1 MSTPAG
7 FWRRYA
13 AYSLDAAAL
22 VLLVLPLA
30 WWLARE
36 GAPALAAS
44 YAQLQFRLWELFD
57 VSLSEGG
64 DPFAQVLGWARDPTL
79 RDGMSALV
87 LGLLWPLLTLLAAL
101 VALAAAWFIASESS
115 RWQASPGKRA
125 FGLRVTD
132 ADGGR
137 CGPGRIA
144 LRFVAGAPSWL
155 FLHLGHAMAGWT
167 RDKRALHDMLS
178 KTRVELAPG
187 ASPAFPRLA
196 RSWLLLQ
203 AAGFFGLAGFV
214 VLRYV
219 QLLWEIAAA
228 GSS

>member
-1 MSTPAG
+1 MNAPAG

-22 VLLVLPLA
+22 ALIALPLA
-30 WWLARE
+30 WSLAHAA
-36 GAPALAAS
+36 APAVTAHYAELQLRLLA
-44 YAQLQFRLWELFD
+44 LFD
-57 VSLSEGG
+57 ASLSGGG
-64 DPFAQVLGWARDPTL
+64 DPLAQVLGWARDPLL
-79 RDGMSALV
+79 REGLSALT
-87 LGLLWPLLTLLAAL
+87 LALLWPLLLTLAAL

-125 FGLRVTD
+125 FGLRVTA
-132 ADGGR
+132 ADGGG

-155 FLHLGHAMAGWT
+155 LLHLGHAMAGWT

-214 VLRYV
+214 VLRYL
-219 QLLWEIAAA
+219 QLLWEIAAT
-228 GSS
+228 GSY